1 MTDIESGNERE
12 PSRAEEVE
20 TRAADWLLAKR
31 ASESWTDGDQQALD
45 EWLLE
50 SPAHLLSYWRIEETW
65 NRAQRLKALR
75 PPMGIRMSLSGGRTR
90 SHAVGLA
97 MVLALSA
104 VVAAYWLNAF
114 QEPPAKRYATP
125 VGGHLTLALSDG
137 SLIELNTDT
146 ILSISNS
153 PAQRSATLIKGEAFF
168 EIKHDAARPF
178 AVRIGDHL
186 VTDLGTKFVVRTE
199 GAKVRVALLEGKARF
214 ETESTEA
221 SAQSTDM
228 SPGDVV
234 IATRDGMTL
243 HHKTT
248 GELANS
254 VGWRRGVLVFDNT
267 TLAEAARELNRYNL
281 EQVRVVDPAVAR
293 LTIGGTFADNDV
305 PALVNTAKQVFGL
318 TVTRRGNDIVISR

>member
-12 PSRAEEVE
+12 PSRAEEIE

-45 EWLLE
+45 EWLSE
-50 SPAHLLSYWRIEETW
+50 SPAHLTSYWRIEETW

-75 PPMGIRMSLSGGRTR
+75 PPMGIRMSLSAGRTR
-90 SHAVGLA
+90 SYAVGLA
-97 MVLALSA
+97 MVLVLSA

-146 ILSISNS
+146 VLSISNS
-153 PAQRSATLIKGEAFF
+153 PVQRSATLIKGEAFF

-186 VTDLGTKFVVRTE
+186 VTDLGTKFVVRTD

-214 ETESTEA
+214 ETAATEA

-248 GELANS
+248 GELASS

-267 TLAEAARELNRYNL
+267 TLAEAARELNRYNV

-318 TVTRRGNDIVISR
+318 TVTRRGNEIVISR